1 MNTARRFAS
10 ALALATTTATTGCL
24 CGADE
29 ERAVT
34 VSAIDAL
41 TVVRDGSSRRIEIVT
56 RVTEP
61 EVSPQTFDFV
71 YNTIEERPQGEGIV
85 LGLSGTDPTS
95 NELVI
100 LALALPVS
108 LRRGDE
114 YAVGATFSV
123 DAGLTSDP
131 RLWGAYDL
139 QQSDRAEVAFTI
151 AAYSFPP
158 PLYTV
163 SFRATTSS
171 GTIRV
176 TERQRG
182 SLELSLNLTLV
193 DATGMTTTVTGRVQA
208 NTERFTPPC
217 T

>member
-1 MNTARRFAS
+1 M
-10 ALALATTTATTGCL
+10 TGCL

-34 VSAIDAL
+34 ISAPDSL
-41 TVVRDGSSRRIEIVT
+41 SVVRDGAARKIDVVT

-71 YNTIEERPQGEGIV
+71 FNTIEGPPQGEGVV

-114 YAVGATFSV
+114 YQVGGTFTV
-123 DAGLTSDP
+123 EPGLMSDP

-139 QQSDRAEVAFTI
+139 QQPDRAELAFTV
-151 AAYSFPP
+151 ATYSFPP
-158 PLYTV
+158 PQHTV
-163 SFRATTSS
+163 NFRAATST

-176 TERQRG
+176 TQRQRG
-182 SLELSLNLTLV
+182 WVELSVDLSLV
-193 DATGMTTTVTGRVQA
+193 DATDKTTTVTGRVQA
-208 NTERFTPPC
+208 SSERFTPPC